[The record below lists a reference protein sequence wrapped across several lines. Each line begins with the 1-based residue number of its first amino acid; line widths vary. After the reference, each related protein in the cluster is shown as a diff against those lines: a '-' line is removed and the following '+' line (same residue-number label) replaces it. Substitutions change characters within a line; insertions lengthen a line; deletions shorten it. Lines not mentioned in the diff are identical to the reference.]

1 MTVQHQQS
9 GPSDADET
17 SGLVLVLTIL
27 AVAAALVLVL
37 T

>member
-1 MTVQHQQS
+1 MTVQHHHP

-17 SGLVLVLTIL
+17 AGLLLVLAILAIAAVLVL
-27 AVAAALVLVL
+27 AL

>member
-1 MTVQHQQS
+1 MTVQHHQP

-17 SGLVLVLTIL
+17 AGLALVLAIL
-27 AVAAALVLVL
+27 AVAAALVLAL